1 MSLRNQRA
9 IWLFAAVSLVALAG
23 CGPAQTPPASS
34 APPTTSPAAPETA
47 ADSAAPSEAA
57 PAPPVAGELVILCGT
72 SFRPPTEK
80 LVEMYKQETGQT
92 AVLSF
97 GGSEELL
104 PQVKLKAGGDVFI
117 THDPYM
123 DKTEEFGAM
132 LRWVRVGYL
141 APCLVV
147 PKGNPKKIAKIE
159 DLAKPGLQVLLNN
172 PEYSTCG
179 EMVMALLEKKGIKDQ
194 VLANVGNAMF
204 KHHSEIGTKLQLGFG
219 DAGIMWNGVAHNFL
233 DAVEVVPTP
242 YEYDQE
248 VRVGVIGLSYSQN
261 KGRVEAFLKFAEQH
275 GEKVFTEF
283 GYVK

>member
-1 MSLRNQRA
+1 MSLRIRRA
-9 IWLFAAVSLVALAG
+9 TWLFSTLSLFALAG
-23 CGPAQTPPASS
+23 CGPAQAPPASPV
-34 APPTTSPAAPETA
+34 PPATSPAAPETA
-47 ADSAAPSEAA
+47 ADSTAQSEAA
-57 PAPPVAGELVILCGT
+57 PAPSAAGELVILCGT

-80 LVEMYKQETGQT
+80 LVEMFQQETGHK

-97 GGSEELL
+97 GGSEDLL
-104 PQVKLKAGGDVFI
+104 PQVKLKAGGDLFI

-147 PKGNPKKIAKIE
+147 PKGNPKKIERIE
-159 DLAKPGLQVLLNN
+159 DLAKPGLQVLLTN

-179 EMVMALLEKKGIKDQ
+179 EMVFALLEKKGIKDQ

-233 DAVEVVPTP
+233 DAVEVVPAP
-242 YEYDQE
+242 YEYDRE
-248 VRVGVIGLSYSQN
+248 VRVGVIGLSFSQN
-261 KGRVEAFLKFAEQH
+261 QDRVEEFLKFAEQH
-275 GEKVFTEF
+275 GEKVFSEF